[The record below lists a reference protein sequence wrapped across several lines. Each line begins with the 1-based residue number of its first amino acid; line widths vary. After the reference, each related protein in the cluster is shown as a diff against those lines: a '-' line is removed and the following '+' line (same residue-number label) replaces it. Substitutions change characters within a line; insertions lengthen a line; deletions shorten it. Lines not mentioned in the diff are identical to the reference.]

1 MSPVETNPNDR
12 GSQRRTADHFDLAA
26 LDPSNT
32 TIHFIGVGG
41 VSMRALALWSR
52 REGFTVSG
60 CDLGVTNATPAL
72 ALAGVEVFDQ
82 HHHDHVKDADVVVH
96 SMAIPYDHPELSA
109 ARNSGKAVIKRIEF
123 LGELFKLRRAIGVT
137 GTHGKSSTTGM
148 LATMLLAI
156 DEGTSVQLGASL
168 AALGG
173 NFSHGSGD
181 WLVAEVDESDPGF
194 AALECEIGIVT
205 NLEDDHIAGD
215 YDERRNY
222 HASLGDLEQAARRFA
237 LAAPYLLYCA
247 DWPGLEQLFCDHQ
260 QAFTYGL
267 SETADF
273 RLHDLELTATG
284 SSFTLERPGAA
295 ALAVVLGVPG
305 MHNAL
310 NASAAIAAIELA
322 GLDAA
327 PALAALK
334 TFTGVGRR
342 WQVYGE
348 VDGALVIDDY
358 AHHATEVRAM
368 LEIARATGRR
378 VRAVL
383 QPHRWIRTARQWR
396 PLADAAA
403 LADEVVVLEIYGAGE
418 KPIEGVSPDL
428 IVDRLH
434 ELGIAAVRHDVAS
447 ASAYLGRSLRQN
459 DLIITL
465 GAGDVWRVAASLA
478 QTSRAGITPLARADT
493 AASGDEGKS
502 KKSTE
507 DDEQHAPGGARQTH
521 VG

>member
-1 MSPVETNPNDR
+1 MTPLADNPAGTGTEPGTTRHALN
-12 GSQRRTADHFDLAA
+12 LAG
-26 LDPSNT
+26 LDPQST
-32 TIHFIGVGG
+32 HIHFVGVGG

-60 CDLGVTNATPAL
+60 CDQSTSSAAPAL
-72 ALAGVEVFDQ
+72 APAGVDVLEG
-82 HHHDHVKDADVVVH
+82 HHPDHVHDAQVVVH
-96 SMAIPYDHPELSA
+96 TMAVPHDHPELVA
-109 ARNSGKAVIKRIEF
+109 AREAGKVLVKRIEF
-123 LGELFKLRRAIGVT
+123 LGELFRLRRSIGVT

-148 LATMLLAI
+148 LATMLLAL

-168 AALGG
+168 ATLGG
-173 NFSHGSGD
+173 NFSHGAGE

-194 AALECEIGIVT
+194 ADLECEVAIVT
-205 NLEDDHIAGD
+205 NLEDDHIAEQ

-222 HASLGDLEQAARRFA
+222 HASLEDLERAAKRFA
-237 LAAPYLLYCA
+237 LAAPHLLYCA
-247 DWPGLEQLFCDHQ
+247 DWPGLDELFAEHTD
-260 QAFTYGL
+260 ASTYGL
-267 SETADF
+267 ATEATF
-273 RLHDLELTATG
+273 RIRELELTAVG
-284 SSFTLERPGAA
+284 SSFSLERPGRPP
-295 ALAVVLGVPG
+295 LSVELGVPG

-310 NASAAIAAIELA
+310 NASAAIAAVELA
-322 GLDAA
+322 GFDAE
-327 PALAALK
+327 PALPALK
-334 TFTGVGRR
+334 RFTGVGRR

-383 QPHRWIRTARQWR
+383 QPHRWIRTARQWQ
-396 PLADAAA
+396 PLAEAAS

-418 KPIEGVSPDL
+418 RPIAGISPDL

-434 ELGIAAVRHDVAS
+434 ELGTTAVRHDVAS
-447 ASAYLGRSLRQN
+447 ATAYLGRSLRDN
-459 DLIITL
+459 DLVITL

-478 QTSRAGITPLARADT
+478 QTSRANLTPIARPAPARA
-493 AASGDEGKS
+493 AAGEPASEDEKA
-502 KKSTE
+502 
-507 DDEQHAPGGARQTH
+507 APTPTQTGH